1 MTDQKLELALAAALF
16 AMAALSIGVAA
27 AMAAL
32 GGDWAGMAALGVA
45 LLAASR
51 TCTLAC
57 ELAEMRE
64 GMR

>member
-1 MTDQKLELALAAALF
+1 MKEHKFELACAVALF
-16 AMAALSIGVAA
+16 AMGALSLGVAA

-32 GGDWAGMAALGVA
+32 GSDWAGTSALGVA

-64 GMR
+64 GR